1 MSTERKV
8 QVARELAGS
17 LDAAGINYAFIH
29 GLERFP
35 AAMGRDLDL
44 LVQHD
49 QMDRAV
55 LGAMR
60 HFRGQKWHFVAHRRL
75 NGHYWCFV
83 APPDRR
89 IVCEFD
95 LIPCLR
101 WGPAILVDRPH
112 PVAGIEHFKTD
123 PWASFVKR
131 VLLQLLSGNTAKLHK
146 RPEELVIAD
155 VERAVVRRS
164 LADFV
169 GEGLSTSLIR
179 AIELRDFDALP
190 SLIPSLRRAVVLRS
204 IRQHPGAALGSVLDW
219 ARNEFAASPLAK
231 PIVPILGIVGVDGV
245 GKSSLLHHV
254 EREIRARLP
263 VLDVQTRHW
272 RPRILP
278 SLGRLV
284 GKERPGEDLIAR
296 PPRRSPGR
304 GQFLRIAY
312 YGVDYCIGAWRDR
325 HAAARL
331 IAVVYDRCALD
342 MLVDPWRFGFK
353 TSRGVGLVRRLARG
367 PQLVVLLHDS
377 RERIRARKS
386 ELEPEEI
393 DRQQA
398 AWLALAEKGEIH
410 LVLRVE
416 APPDILAVRVV
427 DQVIDRLF
435 GVESEPCPST
445 AHTANMR
452 QRIVDR
458 SGK

>member
-131 VLLQLLSGNTAKLHK
+131 LLLQLLSGNTAKLHK

-284 GKERPGEDLIAR
+284 GKTTASLPRPWPVLAYRVLRSRLLHWRVAR
-296 PPRRSPGR
+296 SACGRSTDCR
-304 GQFLRIAY
+304 CLRP
-312 YGVDYCIGAWRDR
+312 VRTR
-325 HAAARL
+325 HAGRSLAIWL
-331 IAVVYDRCALD
+331 QDVE
-342 MLVDPWRFGFK
+342 G
-353 TSRGVGLVRRLARG
+353 RRLG
-367 PQLVVLLHDS
+367 
-377 RERIRARKS
+377 
-386 ELEPEEI
+386 
-393 DRQQA
+393 
-398 AWLALAEKGEIH
+398 
-410 LVLRVE
+410 
-416 APPDILAVRVV
+416 
-427 DQVIDRLF
+427 
-435 GVESEPCPST
+435 ST
-445 AHTANMR
+445 ACAWASAGR
-452 QRIVDR
+452 LAA
-458 SGK
+458 